1 MPRIGYGRYER
12 VGPAQESVRQEAI
25 TRSLPVQNAVV
36 APLGQPAHHSE
47 IARAA
52 GRSASAT
59 LSVLCGLVRSGL
71 ALRCSKGVF
80 AAAGAN
86 SPGLGRSGQAVRATR
101 GDACASTSEE
111 TRCAP

>member
-12 VGPAQESVRQEAI
+12 VGPAQENVRQGTI
-25 TRSLPVQNAVV
+25 IRSLPVRDVVV
-36 APLGQPAHHSE
+36 AHLGQPAHHSE

-52 GRSASAT
+52 RRSAAST
-59 LSVLCGLVRSGL
+59 LSVLCSLVRSGL
-71 ALRCSKGVF
+71 AVRCSKGVF

-86 SPGLGRSGQAVRATR
+86 SPGLDRSGQAVRATR

-111 TRCAP
+111 T